1 MTASGHDRTPRRGAS
16 TGVQSRG
23 CKPRRTL
30 KVEFVRRH
38 HFRTRT
44 EARVKISTWIANFY
58 NVKRKHSA
66 NDGLPPDTFERHMIE
81 KKQASSALLR
91 ALRQRTVSTV

>member
-1 MTASGHDRTPRRGAS
+1 M
-16 TGVQSRG
+16 
-23 CKPRRTL
+23 
-30 KVEFVRRH
+30 
-38 HFRTRT
+38 
-44 EARVKISTWIANFY
+44 KISTWIANFY